1 MSFNISHV
9 FISIIYKYVQ
19 YVYRNSTRPIRTELY
34 LILII
39 TFIITIME
47 LLKCICSLYII
58 VNNVYYRDDEITYA
72 SLN

>member
-19 YVYRNSTRPIRTELY
+19 YVYRNNTIPIRTELY

-39 TFIITIME
+39 TFIITNG
-47 LLKCICSLYII
+47 II
-58 VNNVYYRDDEITYA
+58 KIYMLSIYH
-72 SLN
+72 S

>member
-1 MSFNISHV
+1 MSFNIFHV

-39 TFIITIME
+39 TFITNG
-47 LLKCICSLYII
+47 II
-58 VNNVYYRDDEITYA
+58 KMYMLSIYH
-72 SLN
+72 S

>member
-19 YVYRNSTRPIRTELY
+19 YVYRNSTRSIRTELY

-39 TFIITIME
+39 TFIITNG
-47 LLKCICSLYII
+47 II
-58 VNNVYYRDDEITYA
+58 KMYMLSIYH
-72 SLN
+72 S

>member
-19 YVYRNSTRPIRTELY
+19 YVYRNSTISIRTELY

-39 TFIITIME
+39 TFIITNG
-47 LLKCICSLYII
+47 II
-58 VNNVYYRDDEITYA
+58 KMYMLSIYH
-72 SLN
+72 S

>member
-19 YVYRNSTRPIRTELY
+19 YVYRNSTIPIRTEMY

-39 TFIITIME
+39 TFIITNG
-47 LLKCICSLYII
+47 II
-58 VNNVYYRDDEITYA
+58 KMYMLSIYH
-72 SLN
+72 S

>member
-19 YVYRNSTRPIRTELY
+19 YVYRNSTIPIRTELY

-39 TFIITIME
+39 TFIIING
-47 LLKCICSLYII
+47 II
-58 VNNVYYRDDEITYA
+58 KMYMLSIYH
-72 SLN
+72 S

>member
-1 MSFNISHV
+1 MFFNISHV

-39 TFIITIME
+39 TFIITNG
-47 LLKCICSLYII
+47 II
-58 VNNVYYRDDEITYA
+58 KMYMLSIYH
-72 SLN
+72 S

>member
-39 TFIITIME
+39 TFIITNG
-47 LLKCICSLYII
+47 II
-58 VNNVYYRDDEITYA
+58 KMYMLSIYH
-72 SLN
+72 S

>member
-1 MSFNISHV
+1 
-9 FISIIYKYVQ
+9 
-19 YVYRNSTRPIRTELY
+19 
-34 LILII
+34 
-39 TFIITIME
+39 ME